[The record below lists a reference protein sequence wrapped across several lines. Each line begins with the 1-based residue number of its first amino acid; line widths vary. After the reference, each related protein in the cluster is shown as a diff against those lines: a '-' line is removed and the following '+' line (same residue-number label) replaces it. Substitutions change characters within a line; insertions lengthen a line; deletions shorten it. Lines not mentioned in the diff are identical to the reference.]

1 MKQLDQ
7 MAEGGYPFDDVSI
20 NYLQQMHNERD
31 AFIAAIIGDKKI
43 IKGVVYSSDS
53 NSYSDGLIVIA
64 DKLYHF
70 VGGSAQTTISK
81 QTIVTKR
88 QYKDGL
94 EKEAFINEFYEFGD
108 AGTDAIAFNELKPV
122 DNLYDLLSNELIK
135 NVQPDW
141 NISDS
146 DSLSFIKN
154 KPTLVKSRVYG
165 KIIIGTVPPPITL
178 SVTGGLTSATRLNS
192 DGFDSRIRV
201 NFPSVGTADYV
212 PIIALESK
220 NSDYRKD
227 NDVILSVKNIT
238 ATSFEILL
246 AEQTGEDQNVNII
259 VQIIV

>member
-1 MKQLDQ
+1 MKYLDE

-53 NSYSDGLIVIA
+53 NSYSDGLIVIG

-108 AGTDAIAFNELKPV
+108 AGTDAIAFNELKRV
-122 DNLYDLLSNELIK
+122 DNLHDILSNELIK

-154 KPTLVKSRVYG
+154 KPTLVKNRLYGRVKLG
-165 KIIIGTVPPPITL
+165 DVPSNSISTE
-178 SVTGGLTSATRLNS
+178 GGISSATILNT
-192 DGFDSRIRV
+192 DGPATRIRV
-201 NFPSVGTADYV
+201 NFPSVGTANYV
-212 PIIALESK
+212 PIVAIDSK
-220 NSDYRKD
+220 SSNYNVD
-227 NDVILSVKNIT
+227 NEVILSLKNIT

-246 AEQTGEDQNVNII
+246 EEQTSETQNVDVV